1 MQMMICKAKKQKV
14 VTKREGIISDLD
26 YKHKTAKLLYW
37 FLFLVMCAIAFICL
51 APPLWVIF
59 SSVKDTKE
67 FYQIPPT
74 IIPHKYDFSKI
85 GEIWSQF
92 SFGRYYWNTACLT
105 VFSIIWSIISN
116 GLAGYVLSKI
126 KPRGSGVVFALILGS
141 MMIPSDV
148 GMVPVYKNIISFPI
162 GGFNLIN
169 TFVPMIL
176 MAGCNAFMTIVYKSF
191 FDGIPMAMLEAAK
204 IDGAGEIRSF
214 SHIVLPLSKPI
225 VFTAIILAFNHA
237 WADFFWPNL
246 VLKDRSAYTVIVEVY
261 KIKTS
266 IAQDKVIMILSF
278 AIIPP
283 AIIFLIFQKNIIQG
297 LTMSGIKG

>member
-1 MQMMICKAKKQKV
+1 MNLKMNKKKDAPH
-14 VTKREGIISDLD
+14 REGIISDLD
-26 YKHKTAKLLYW
+26 YKRKKVKVLYW
-37 FLFLVMCAIAFICL
+37 FLFLVMCVIAFICL

-74 IIPHKYDFSKI
+74 LFPHKFDFAKI
-85 GEIWSQF
+85 GQIWAQF
-92 SFGRYYWNTACLT
+92 SFGKYYFNTVCLT
-105 VFSIIWSIISN
+105 VYSVAWSILSN

-126 KPRGSGVVFALILGS
+126 KPRGSGIVFALILGS
-141 MMIPSDV
+141 MMIPADV
-148 GMVPVYKNIISFPI
+148 GMVPVYKNIINFPI

-169 TFVPMIL
+169 TFVPMVL

-191 FDGIPMAMLEAAK
+191 FDGIPTAILEAAK
-204 IDGAGEIRSF
+204 IDGCGEIRSF
-214 SHIVLPLSKPI
+214 VHIVLPLSKPI
-225 VFTAIILAFNHA
+225 IFTAIILAFNHA

-246 VLKDRSAYTVIVEVY
+246 VLQDRSMYTVIVEVF

-266 IAQDKVIMILSF
+266 IAQDQVLMILSF

-283 AIIFLIFQKNIIQG
+283 AIMFMIFQKNIMQG